1 MSIAM
6 QVQSFLI
13 TFQTDVLLGPFP
25 YSKLLSMVKSLQAQ
39 YVKHSVLDSKRD
51 TLKIDLEQQQLEH
64 LHQDRHWLQCWEVSE
79 VSHRC
84 KESQCDKQSLEFCME
99 CRAFLVGVVQKILSK
114 FPLNYSL
121 AKTLAAFNSWRM
133 ADCSYREVIR
143 THLKGILKH
152 MIEAGR
158 ILRLMQ
164 MLCHSS
170 TQLS

>member
-6 QVQSFLI
+6 QMQSFLM
-13 TFQTDVLLGPFP
+13 TFQTDVLLGPFL
-25 YSKLLSMVKSLQAQ
+25 YSELLSVVKSLQVQ
-39 YVKHSVLDSKRD
+39 YVKHSVLDSERD
-51 TLKIDLEQQQLEH
+51 ILKID

-84 KESQCDKQSLEFCME
+84 KESQCLEFCME

-121 AKTLAAFNSWRM
+121 AKALAAFNSWRM
-133 ADCSYREVIR
+133 ADCSYHEVIR

-164 MLCHSS
+164 MLCRSS